1 MQGLPS
7 GSYLVEVANPTFTYE
22 PARVEVTSK
31 GKTRARKVN
40 NVQPTAIAHLAYP
53 LKFKTLGK
61 TKYFAMVC
69 DFKTLLLEKSVK
81 NSIYL
86 KPRLTWLEQYIYRIY
101 SNIYSNY
108 RFIITVCKTYEIYT
122 FTCLISRTSKTT
134 FNNDQ
139 PRSGKEKDL

>member
-7 GSYLVEVANPTFTYE
+7 GSYLVEVANPTYTYE

-61 TKYFAMVC
+61 TKYFAMVRA
-69 DFKTLLLEKSVK
+69 FNTLLVKKSVK

-86 KPRLTWLEQYIYRIY
+86 RPRPTWRYIEFLLFLQTNVHTIFG
-101 SNIYSNY
+101 IH
-108 RFIITVCKTYEIYT
+108 
-122 FTCLISRTSKTT
+122 L
-134 FNNDQ
+134 
-139 PRSGKEKDL
+139 PP